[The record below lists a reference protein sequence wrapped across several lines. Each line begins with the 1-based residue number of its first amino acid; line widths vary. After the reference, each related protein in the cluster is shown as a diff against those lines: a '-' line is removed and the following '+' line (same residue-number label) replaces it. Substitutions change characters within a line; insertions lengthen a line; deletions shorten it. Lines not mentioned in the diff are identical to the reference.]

1 MPLYYMV
8 RQLAYSV
15 ISLLQLAMLGRAIIS
30 WIPSLQGSALHN
42 ILYQITEPIIMPFR
56 RLLWNITAMRSFP
69 LDLSFLAAYIVL
81 NILTMML

>member
-42 ILYQITEPIIMPFR
+42 ILSQITEPIIMPFR
-56 RLLWNITAMRSFP
+56 RLLWNIPAMRSFP